1 MRQAMVFST
10 PLTKTR
16 LAHFLFLFKKH
27 LYFSMKKKED
37 RPDGK
42 IIVVQALYFRAS
54 CNLFSP
60 FNLFLLASSGSG
72 VMVYA

>member
-27 LYFSMKKKED
+27 LYFSMKKK
-37 RPDGK
+37 K
-42 IIVVQALYFRAS
+42 ID
-54 CNLFSP
+54 P
-60 FNLFLLASSGSG
+60 TEK
-72 VMVYA
+72 